1 MLRVIAVRTGKKYN
15 QWWEDNLRYMIDK
28 FSNLK
33 YDKFEVITENKYEM
47 QVANKLLMFDMFKDG
62 QNIYFD
68 LDVIIKGDCNKF
80 ISEEFKLCWAWWRL
94 PYHTPLNSSIMSWKG
109 DRSDIINKW
118 EEDPEY
124 FMLKYHRGIDQ
135 FIYENIKFSTYNDK
149 SLYYS
154 FREMDT
160 EEKHPVCLF
169 NQRYQNM
176 KDKGWWSNY
185 LL

>member
-1 MLRVIAVRTGKKYN
+1 MGIHFVPKK
-15 QWWEDNLRYMIDK
+15 L
-28 FSNLK
+28 S
-33 YDKFEVITENKYEM
+33 EVVLNS
-47 QVANKLLMFDMFKDG
+47 G
-62 QNIYFD
+62 YFD
-68 LDVIIKGDCNKF
+68 VQEKILLNPENEIDANVIFDCRGRHN
-80 ISEEFKLCWAWWRL
+80 R
-94 PYHTPLNSSIMSWKG
+94 
-109 DRSDIINKW
+109 D
-118 EEDPEY
+118 
-124 FMLKYHRGIDQ
+124 LKNY
-135 FIYENIKFSTYNDK
+135 DK

>member
-80 ISEEFKLCWAWWRL
+80 IS
-94 PYHTPLNSSIMSWKG
+94 
-109 DRSDIINKW
+109 
-118 EEDPEY
+118 
-124 FMLKYHRGIDQ
+124 
-135 FIYENIKFSTYNDK
+135 
-149 SLYYS
+149 
-154 FREMDT
+154 
-160 EEKHPVCLF
+160 
-169 NQRYQNM
+169 
-176 KDKGWWSNY
+176 
-185 LL
+185 

>member
-1 MLRVIAVRTGKKYN
+1 
-15 QWWEDNLRYMIDK
+15 
-28 FSNLK
+28 
-33 YDKFEVITENKYEM
+33 
-47 QVANKLLMFDMFKDG
+47 
-62 QNIYFD
+62 
-68 LDVIIKGDCNKF
+68 
-80 ISEEFKLCWAWWRL
+80 
-94 PYHTPLNSSIMSWKG
+94 MSWKG